1 MTGHLPMTARTDRR
15 LALCAGT
22 AMAAALV
29 LAATAAPAMAQGF
42 NGTIA
47 GSSGVSAS
55 NTDVTVL
62 GSEGVINW
70 NASAASAADTNIDFL
85 PSGETVTFHDAGSS
99 SGDFTVLNRVFPT
112 FNGTGIPATISLSGT
127 VSSTV
132 NGSQGGNVW
141 FYSPYGIIAN
151 GTAQF
156 NVGSLLL
163 TTSDI
168 DTSSGSLYLDQT
180 NGNKVGF
187 LQATQP
193 GSFVRILPGA
203 QLGAINSSV
212 NSAYVGIFAPRIEQG
227 GTIRSNGTTALVAGE
242 AGTITFNAGLLD
254 ISVSVGTSDANGIVH
269 TGSTGGQASL
279 DGEPHTVALVAVP
292 KNTALTMLLSG
303 SLGNDA
309 AAAGITDNSAV
320 VLYAGSSSQ
329 ADATKP
335 DYDSAFRP
343 LHLSLTTPVADTT
356 GNISIGNT
364 VFISP
369 LRGLATGTVTIDPL
383 YTNVN
388 SPGLV
393 DFQQGAEFFAG
404 KAFSASAQ
412 GGDTIQ
418 AAGALSLLPMLR
430 RAGEDVSISIT
441 GDPNGILA
449 PGAFTVGGALTVN
462 ADGAPASPF
471 TPTQNTGA
479 DGKGGTVNISV
490 AQGSLSATG
499 GLFVSA
505 NGIGEDGLI
514 DGGKGT
520 GGSIDIAVSNK
531 GSISAPSLFA
541 TATGAGGY
549 GVPDVAAGPP
559 AASAG
564 GDGFGGSV
572 ALHDDGGSLQF
583 TDVGLGAEGQGGNGA
598 ITAGGAI
605 GGLVDLRI
613 TGGTQNWSN
622 LTISAGGFGG
632 FLQPTTT
639 VLRDV
644 SAQSNG
650 VKVSIS
656 GSGALNVTN
665 MLLDNSAITN
675 AGSTQAYSV
684 TAGGVD
690 VQVSAGGSLNVANT
704 LSVFANAE
712 LPGETFIGDVIA
724 APVMTG
730 GRASVVADNGTISV
744 GAIQLNANAY
754 GLAAATTAGRAQGGT
769 ASLVATN
776 GGTVT
781 LGTFDTNR
789 IRAEAQGAVGPV
801 AANATGGTAT
811 VTADNGTISS
821 TADIIVSASAMGG
834 GLDYQFSPNGTGYD
848 ATGGTASVDV
858 LGATGSISVGNLVV
872 YAKGEATEAF
882 NPNGAADLPS
892 FTSTDI
898 FGIGGNG
905 GTGTGGTARVNLFGN
920 SLSASTISVQAYGV
934 GGASDVGLP
943 NGYTSGTGQGGTALL
958 SQTSGTLSTS
968 TVNLSANGQGGMLIA
983 TTDGQVPANG
993 GNAAGGTARASFAGG
1008 TATLTQALSISAG
1021 ATGGDGMASGDITD
1035 GGVGGNASNA
1045 AGLAE
1050 LLMPLG
1056 STASLT
1062 APAISISAV
1071 AIGGQG
1077 GTSLGGATGAGGSAT
1092 GGTAR
1097 INLADGGISVAG
1109 PVGVLGTATGGA
1121 GGTGGNATGG
1131 TAAFLLTDTLVTPS
1145 TTRSLGP
1152 LLLDGSAA
1160 GGAGATAAANG
1171 TDTAGTTKFAAQ
1183 AGRAA
1188 SALTINGDFLASAT
1202 GTIAPAGDG
1211 FTGNFGSVPVDVTG
1225 AFTITTPRDINAT
1238 TLAGGGVNATGAL
1251 SLSGRTINVSGSGV
1265 LGTAADAQ
1273 VLATNSINLGG
1284 LSAGGT
1290 TLLSAFDPVTGQW
1303 GAVSVGNLTST
1314 GLVTAQTG
1322 SLLAASPGALSFA
1335 NSFANAGGFSVQAA
1349 GNLDVATVGATG
1361 AVSLASTGGAFH
1373 ATGPV
1378 TGNGIVLQGA
1388 TGATTDTLVT
1398 SQGAL
1403 TIGSSGGSVHTVAA
1417 LSGNG
1422 ITLQGATG
1430 VTTDD
1435 TVTSTG
1441 GLTIT
1446 STGGAFTAAANLTAA
1461 GNTLI
1466 DAFAGITAPSLSSG
1480 GTTFLRSTN
1489 GTISIGTLLSTGAV
1503 TLFGRAA
1510 TVTSTGPLAIAS
1522 ATTTAGDLVLSAV
1535 GNLTAA
1541 TVDAT
1546 GAVTLSAPSGAIT
1559 ASSLSATGPVTAN
1572 GLSVNVSSPGSL
1584 SFANSGATSGSFTV
1598 STAGSATFANLTAS
1612 SGIGVTAGGAA
1623 MFNGLALAPSIRVG
1637 SGDISIGNTGRL
1649 GQRGLTSTIALSNT
1663 VHGAGTFIGGS
1674 GGTSGWNLDSAEAL
1688 RLFADQGISIAISAQ
1703 ASAPAP
1709 VTLGNLSIAFGTGN
1723 SANIG
1728 AGGSFAVFTPGVI
1741 RVTGAVAPVMA
1752 SNQDLVSLS
1761 AGQRTDVVTDT
1772 GSVVLRNGNAALTG
1786 TLEMS
1791 APEVRVATASALS
1804 ALDRITSL
1812 PAATTR
1818 LDSNDGAVNT
1828 AGAIQANALQ
1838 FNVATST
1845 LYIQNSGIDSQ
1856 FANRRGFTANSL
1868 SINGLAGAQPSF
1880 VINGVLVDPDGQLL
1894 VGRDTYGA
1902 IVVNGV
1908 PAALGG
1914 PFNPL
1919 STVNGCA
1926 VGLDCSV
1933 PTGVI
1938 APPHGTIEDLVK
1950 IITTGSGDDTRLNLP
1965 IVQFG
1970 NTPLLNSPP
1979 LIDEPVT
1986 GVGNDDL
1993 WQKDCPADK
2002 DCRN

>member
-1 MTGHLPMTARTDRR
+1 MTGPLPMTARTDRR

-22 AMAAALV
+22 AMAAALI
-29 LAATAAPAMAQGF
+29 LAASASAARAQGF
-42 NGTIA
+42 NGTVSS
-47 GSSGVSAS
+47 SSGVSVT
-55 NTDVTVL
+55 NTDVTVF
-62 GSEGVINW
+62 GSESVINW
-70 NASAASAADTNIDFL
+70 NASAATATDTNIDFL
-85 PSGETVTFHDAGSS
+85 PAGETVTFHDLGSS

-112 FNGTGIPATISLSGT
+112 FNSTAIPATISLSGT
-127 VSSTV
+127 VNSLV

-151 GTAQF
+151 GSAQF

-168 DTSSGSLYLDQT
+168 DTSSGSLYLDRT
-180 NGNKVGF
+180 NGDKIGF

-203 QLGAINSSV
+203 QLSAANSSI

-227 GTIRSNGTTALVAGE
+227 GTIRSNGTAALVAGE

-254 ISVSVGTSDANGIVH
+254 ISVSVGTSDGNGIVH

-279 DGEPHTVALVAVP
+279 DGESHTVALVAVP

-320 VLYAGSSSQ
+320 VLYAGSTSQ

-335 DYDSAFRP
+335 DYDAAVRP
-343 LHLSLTTPVADTT
+343 LHLSVTTPATDTT

-364 VFISP
+364 AFISP
-369 LRGLATGTVTIDPL
+369 VRGLATGTVTIDPL
-383 YTNVN
+383 YLNVN
-388 SPGLV
+388 TPGLV
-393 DFQQGAEFFAG
+393 DFRQSAEFFAG
-404 KAFSASAQ
+404 KAFTVGAQ

-430 RAGEDVSISIT
+430 RTGEDVSISIT
-441 GDPNGILA
+441 GDPNGLLT
-449 PGAFTVGGALTVN
+449 PGAFTVGGILTVN
-462 ADGAPASPF
+462 ADGAPASVSPP
-471 TPTQNTGA
+471 PTQNTGA
-479 DGKGGTVNISV
+479 DGKGGIVNISV
-490 AQGSLSATG
+490 AEGSMAATG
-499 GLFVSA
+499 GLFVSS
-505 NGIGEDGLI
+505 NGTGEDGLQ

-520 GGSIDIAVSNK
+520 GGSIDIGVSNN
-531 GSISAPSLFA
+531 GSISAPSLLA
-541 TATGAGGY
+541 TATGAGGF
-549 GVPDVAAGPP
+549 GVPGQAGPPP

-572 ALHDDGGSLQF
+572 TLHDDGGALRF
-583 TDVGLGAEGQGGNGA
+583 ADVGLEANGQGGNGA
-598 ITAGGAI
+598 VTAGGAT
-605 GGLVDLRI
+605 GGVADLRI

-622 LTISAGGFGG
+622 LTISAGGYGG

-639 VLRDV
+639 VLRNV
-644 SAQSNG
+644 SAQQNG

-665 MLLDNSAITN
+665 MVLDNSAITN
-675 AGSTQAYSV
+675 AGSTQAYTV

-690 VQVSAGGSLNVANT
+690 VQVSAGGSLNVTNA
-704 LSVFANAE
+704 LMAFANAS

-730 GRASVVADNGTISV
+730 GRASVVADNATISV

-754 GLAAATTAGRAQGGT
+754 GLAAAATAGSAQGGT
-769 ASLVATN
+769 ASLAATN

-781 LGTFDTNR
+781 LGTVDINR
-789 IRAEAQGAVGPV
+789 IRAEAQGAVGPE
-801 AANATGGTAT
+801 AANAMGGTAT
-811 VTADNGTISS
+811 VTVDNGTITS
-821 TADIIVSASAMGG
+821 TADLIVSASATGG
-834 GLDYQFSPNGTGYD
+834 GLDYQFTPSGTGYN

-858 LGATGSISVGNLVV
+858 LGTTGSVSVGNLVV
-872 YAKGEATEAF
+872 YAKGEATQAF

-892 FTSTDI
+892 FTGTDI
-898 FGIGGNG
+898 YGIGGDG
-905 GTGTGGTARVNLFGN
+905 GTGTGGTARVNLSGN
-920 SLSASTISVQAYGV
+920 ALSASTISVQAYGL

-943 NGYTSGTGQGGTALL
+943 DGYTSGTGQGGTALL
-958 SQTSGTLSTS
+958 TQTSGTLSTS

-983 TTDGQVPANG
+983 MTDGQVPTVG
-993 GNAAGGTARASFAGG
+993 GNATGGTARASFSGG
-1008 TATLTQALSISAG
+1008 TANLTQALSISAS
-1021 ATGGDGMASGDITD
+1021 ATGGDGVASGDITD
-1035 GGVGGNASNA
+1035 GGAGGNANNA

-1062 APAISISAV
+1062 APTVSVSAV

-1077 GTSLGGATGAGGSAT
+1077 GISLGGATGPGGSAT

-1097 INLADGGISVAG
+1097 INLADGGISVTGA
-1109 PVGVLGTATGGA
+1109 VDVLGSATGGA
-1121 GGTGGNATGG
+1121 GSTGGNATGG
-1131 TAAFLLTDTLVTPS
+1131 TAAFFLTDTLAAPS
-1145 TTRSLGP
+1145 TTRSIGS
-1152 LLLDGSAA
+1152 LLLDGGAV
-1160 GGAGATAAANG
+1160 GGAGASAAADG
-1171 TDTAGTTKFAAQ
+1171 TDTAGTTKFTAQ
-1183 AGRAA
+1183 AGRAS
-1188 SALTINGDFLASAT
+1188 SALAIKGNFLATAT
-1202 GTIAPAGDG
+1202 GGIAPAGDG

-1225 AFTITTPRDINAT
+1225 TFTITTPRDINAT
-1238 TLAGGGVNATGAL
+1238 TLTGGGVNATGAL
-1251 SLSGRTINVSGSGV
+1251 LLSGRTINVSGAGV
-1265 LGTAADAQ
+1265 LSTAANAQ

-1284 LSAGGT
+1284 LSSGGT
-1290 TLLSAFDPVTGQW
+1290 TFLSAFNLVTSQW
-1303 GAVSVGNLTST
+1303 GAVTVGNLTST

-1322 SLLAASPGALSFA
+1322 SLLANSPGALSFA
-1335 NSFANAGGFSVQAA
+1335 NSFANAGGFSVQTA
-1349 GNLDVATVGATG
+1349 GNLNVATVSATG

-1378 TGNGIVLQGA
+1378 TGNGI
-1388 TGATTDTLVT
+1388 
-1398 SQGAL
+1398 
-1403 TIGSSGGSVHTVAA
+1403 
-1417 LSGNG
+1417 
-1422 ITLQGATG
+1422 TLQGATG

-1435 TVTSTG
+1435 TVASTG
-1441 GLTIT
+1441 GLTVT

-1461 GNTLI
+1461 GNTSI
-1466 DAFAGITAPSLSSG
+1466 DASAGITAPSLSSG
-1480 GTTFLRSTN
+1480 GTTFLRATN

-1503 TLFGRAA
+1503 TLFSRAA
-1510 TVTSTGPLAIAS
+1510 TVNSVGPLTVAS

-1546 GAVTLSAPSGAIT
+1546 GAVTLSAPTGAIT

-1572 GLSVNVSSPGSL
+1572 ALSVSVTSPGSL

-1598 STAGSATFANLTAS
+1598 NTAGGATFANLTAS
-1612 SGIGVTAGGAA
+1612 SGIGVTAGGTAT
-1623 MFNGLALAPSIRVG
+1623 FNGLALARSISVG
-1637 SGDISIGNTGRL
+1637 AGDIRIAGTGQL
-1649 GQRGLTSTIALSNT
+1649 GQRGLTNTVALSNT
-1663 VHGAGTFIGGS
+1663 APGAGTFIGGS

-1688 RLFADQGISIAISAQ
+1688 RLFADQGISIAISDQ
-1703 ASAPAP
+1703 ALAPAP
-1709 VTLGNLSIAFGTGN
+1709 ITIGNLSIAFGAGN

-1728 AGGSFAVFTPGVI
+1728 PGGTFAVSTPGGI
-1741 RVTGAVAPVMA
+1741 RVTGAVAPTMA
-1752 SNQDLVSLS
+1752 GNQDLVSLS
-1761 AGQRTDVVTDT
+1761 AGQHIDVVTDT
-1772 GSVVLRNGNAALTG
+1772 GSVVLRNGSGALAG
-1786 TLEMS
+1786 ILRMS
-1791 APEVRVATASALS
+1791 APEVRVATAAALS
-1804 ALDRITSL
+1804 ALDSITSL
-1812 PAATTR
+1812 PAASAR
-1818 LDSNDGAVNT
+1818 LDSNEGAVNT

-1838 FNVATST
+1838 FNVAAST
-1845 LYIQNSGIDSQ
+1845 LYIQNSGIDTQ

-1868 SINGLAGAQPSF
+1868 SINGLAGSQPSF
-1880 VINGVLVDPDGQLL
+1880 AINGVLVGPDGELL
-1894 VGRDTYGA
+1894 VGPATYDS

-1908 PAALGG
+1908 PVALGG

-1950 IITTGSGDDTRLNLP
+1950 IFTTGSGDDTRLNLP

-2002 DCRN
+2002 ECRN